1 MSIKI
6 FNNLLV
12 YRMTE
17 ATAFHSRSDE
27 LNELLATKAAR
38 LPGPTELNCVGF
50 SEPLGIDDEYVEL
63 IRSNTL
69 TLCVNFA
76 ERMLPGKIVRQRV
89 AAKVREIEESQERK
103 VFAREKNQIK
113 DEIVASMLPHA
124 FIDQKHIRVMII
136 GPYIVIDSTSA
147 KKGEDI
153 LSLMRSVL
161 GTLGVRPVTVKTTPI
176 DPFTRWFT
184 GEKIPGKFGLTGDF
198 KANSQNDEIDSLTG
212 KGTSPETE
220 GLSDLVAEFGRR
232 VIVLGM
238 SWTTSMDEKLT
249 FTVNEMIGI
258 KGIKWPDA
266 LMDMAASDAGEEA
279 DKVNLMRATMLLLS
293 AEIGQLITDLLD
305 ALGGEEIPNNSDWDD
320 DKWMRMLQALGNI
333 THVNG
338 VAVAGIEQAARDSH
352 ARVNKIAGEEDDSDG
367 EHVLLARVTS
377 WVRESKRCSIS
388 AIQRKFTLGYNR
400 AARIVERLEELGVVT
415 EMNSNGSREV
425 IRPGAKIHADVA
437 AMLDTTPDVD
447 EDDEEDVI

>member
-17 ATAFHSRSDE
+17 ATAFHARADE
-27 LNELLATKAAR
+27 LNELLAGQAAR
-38 LPGPTELNCVGF
+38 LPGPGELSFTGF
-50 SEPLGIDDEYVEL
+50 SEPLGIDDEYVEH
-63 IRSNTL
+63 IRPKAM

-89 AAKVREIEESQERK
+89 LAKVKEIEDNEDRK
-103 VFAREKNQIK
+103 VYAREKNQIK
-113 DEIVASMLPHA
+113 DAVVAEMLPRA
-124 FIDQKHIRVMII
+124 FIDQKHVRVMII
-136 GPYIVIDSTSA
+136 GPYICIDTTSA
-147 KKGEDI
+147 KKGEEV

-161 GTLGVRPVTVKTTPI
+161 GSLGVRPVSVKTTPI
-176 DPFTRWFT
+176 EPFTRWFT
-184 GEKIPGKFGLTGDF
+184 TNVAPAKFGLTGDF
-198 KANSQNDEIDSLTG
+198 KANNGTDESDFVTG

-220 GLSDLVAEFGRR
+220 GLSDLVAEYSRR
-232 VIVLGM
+232 VTVLGM
-238 SWTTSMDEKLT
+238 TWRTSMDEHLR

-266 LMDMAASDAGEEA
+266 IMDMASADAGEEA

-305 ALGGEEIPNNSDWDD
+305 ALGGEEIPGNSDWEEDS
-320 DKWMRMLQALGNI
+320 WLSMLAALGNI
-333 THVNG
+333 SHING
-338 VAVAGIEQAARDSH
+338 IAIAEMEQAARESH
-352 ARVNKIAGEEDDSDG
+352 ARVNKIVGEDDDV
-367 EHVLLARVTS
+367 EDALLVKVTA
-377 WVRESKRCSIS
+377 WVRETKRCSIS

-400 AARIVERLEELGVVT
+400 AARIVERLEEIGVVT

-425 IRPGAKIHADVA
+425 CVGAKLHDDVSKL
-437 AMLDTTPDVD
+437 LDALPPED
-447 EDDEEDVI
+447 EDDNEDVI

>member
-1 MSIKI
+1 MSIKF

-17 ATAFHSRSDE
+17 AKAFHSRSDE

-38 LPGPTELNCVGF
+38 MPGPAELSCVGF
-50 SEPLGIDDEYVEL
+50 SEPLGIDDEFVEH
-63 IRSNTL
+63 IRPQTM

-89 AAKVREIEESQERK
+89 MAKVKEIEDNEERK

-113 DEIVASMLPHA
+113 DAVVAEMLPRA

-147 KKGEDI
+147 KKGEEI

-161 GTLGVRPVTVKTTPI
+161 GTLGVRPVSVKTTPI
-176 DPFTRWFT
+176 EPFTRWFT
-184 GEKIPGKFGLTGDF
+184 GAKLPPKFGLTGDF

-220 GLSDLVAEFGRR
+220 GLSDLVAEYSRR

-266 LMDMAASDAGEEA
+266 IMDMAAADAGEEA

-293 AEIGQLITDLLD
+293 AEIAQLITDLLD
-305 ALGGEEIPNNSDWDD
+305 ALGGEEIPSNSDWDD
-320 DKWMRMLQALGNI
+320 DKWMRMMQALGNI
-333 THVNG
+333 SHVNG
-338 VAVAGIEQAARDSH
+338 VAVRDLEQAARDSH
-352 ARVNKIAGEEDDSDG
+352 ARVNKIVGGEDSEHVEDDPLYRDA
-367 EHVLLARVTS
+367 LAF
-377 WVRESKRCSIS
+377 VRESGRASIS
-388 AIQRKFTLGYNR
+388 AVQRKLRLGYNR
-400 AARIVERLEELGVVT
+400 AVRLIERMEEEGAVT
-415 EMNSNGSREV
+415 AMNSNGSREV
-425 IRPGAKIHADVA
+425 IGTATKLQDLTHL
-437 AMLDTTPDVD
+437 LD
-447 EDDEEDVI
+447 EELDDEEDVI